1 MNTAEI
7 ACCCPKEKIEPIKF
21 KMTNDNINQF
31 LYNSDYRF
39 IHRELKTVYAS
50 GSEIKMKLPDHSWTK
65 GIIYNPL
72 YRYNEHFV
80 RSVDSFIE
88 NFVPCIFEDW
98 EFRLLGEL
106 DDINDKITKLS
117 NFINNDDNFINI
129 DKQEQLSLQ
138 LQLTKAREYA
148 VNVKSIVNIII
159 DRKIKEYDSL
169 PTGE

>member
-1 MNTAEI
+1 MNTAEA
-7 ACCCPKEKIEPIKF
+7 ACCCPKATIEPIKF
-21 KMTNDNINQF
+21 KMNTNNINEF

-50 GSEIKMKLPDHSWTK
+50 GSDIKMKLPDHSWTK

-72 YRYNEHFV
+72 YRYNEYFV

-117 NFINNDDNFINI
+117 NFINNNDNIDNI
-129 DKQEQLSLQ
+129 DKKERIIMGFQLINM
-138 LQLTKAREYA
+138 REYA
-148 VNVKSIVNIII
+148 NNLKSRINIII